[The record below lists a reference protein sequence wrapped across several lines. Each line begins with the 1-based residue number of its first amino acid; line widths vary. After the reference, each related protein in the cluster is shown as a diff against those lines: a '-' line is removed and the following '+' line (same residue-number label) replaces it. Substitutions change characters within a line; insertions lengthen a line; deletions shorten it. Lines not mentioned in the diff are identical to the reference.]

1 MGEFSGFALV
11 PEQGAI
17 PQKGQLDPDMQR
29 RIEAMAARIDLS
41 DNAAVMGFGARAQKE
56 MGAFSDIA
64 LQQMLRQDI
73 KPLESVMQTLAEQI
87 KACSFTAQAKGLFRR
102 VFGGAAPL
110 AEVQAAYEKAIPK
123 INACADEM
131 TDRRVALMRDSALLD
146 RLYERNEGLYRELC
160 SLIVV
165 GDEAVAQARARGENP
180 QNVARM
186 ERRVQ
191 DLRVTQVA
199 STQLAAQI
207 RAVQASDE
215 TTCSRLQA
223 ALEVTI
229 PLWKSQMVI
238 DIGLAHATDAAK
250 AQRAVSDMTNELLK
264 KNAEALKVATVE
276 TAKESERGIVDIE
289 TLKTTNQTLMTTLDE
304 VMKIQEEGRARRQS
318 AEEDLQRIENEMRD
332 KLLEMSR
339 ASHT

>member
-165 GDEAVAQARARGENP
+165 GDEAVAQARARSENP

-229 PLWKSQMVI
+229 PLWKSQMAAAL
-238 DIGLAHATDAAK
+238 GLARGARELAEQTKAYAAADADSDR
-250 AQRAVSDMTNELLK
+250 QRAQQTAESLLAEL
-264 KNAEALKVATVE
+264 A
-276 TAKESERGIVDIE
+276 DIE
-289 TLKTTNQTLMTTLDE
+289 QSLSEQE
-304 VMKIQEEGRARRQS
+304 KIRRAEQS
-318 AEEDLQRIENEMRD
+318 AERGV
-332 KLLEMSR
+332 
-339 ASHT
+339 

>member
-207 RAVQASDE
+207 RAVQASDRDDLLPLAGRAG
-215 TTCSRLQA
+215 SDHP
-223 ALEVTI
+223 ALEE
-229 PLWKSQMVI
+229 P
-238 DIGLAHATDAAK
+238 DGRGARPRPRHRFADDAA
-250 AQRAVSDMTNELLK
+250 ARRRA
-264 KNAEALKVATVE
+264 
-276 TAKESERGIVDIE
+276 
-289 TLKTTNQTLMTTLDE
+289 
-304 VMKIQEEGRARRQS
+304 GRARRQ
-318 AEEDLQRIENEMRD
+318 ARRAGAGRTDEGLCRRRRGQRPAA
-332 KLLEMSR
+332 R
-339 ASHT
+339 AADRRIPAGRAGRHRAIAFRTGKNPPR

>member
-180 QNVARM
+180 QNV
-186 ERRVQ
+186 Q

-229 PLWKSQMVI
+229 PLWKSQMAAAL
-238 DIGLAHATDAAK
+238 GLARATDSLTMQRRVGEQAARDVRRGARELAEQTK
-250 AQRAVSDMTNELLK
+250 AYAAADADSDRQRAQQTAESLLAEL
-264 KNAEALKVATVE
+264 A
-276 TAKESERGIVDIE
+276 DIE
-289 TLKTTNQTLMTTLDE
+289 QSLSEQE
-304 VMKIQEEGRARRQS
+304 KIRRAEQS
-318 AEEDLQRIENEMRD
+318 AERGV
-332 KLLEMSR
+332 
-339 ASHT
+339 

>member
-229 PLWKSQMVI
+229 PLWKSQM
-238 DIGLAHATDAAK
+238 AA
-250 AQRAVSDMTNELLK
+250 ARRRA
-264 KNAEALKVATVE
+264 
-276 TAKESERGIVDIE
+276 
-289 TLKTTNQTLMTTLDE
+289 
-304 VMKIQEEGRARRQS
+304 GRARRQ
-318 AEEDLQRIENEMRD
+318 ARRAGAGRTDEGLCRRRRGQRPAA
-332 KLLEMSR
+332 R
-339 ASHT
+339 AADRRIPAGRAGRHRAIAFRTGKNPPR

>member
-229 PLWKSQMVI
+229 PLWKSQMAAAL
-238 DIGLAHATDAAK
+238 GLARATDSLTMQRRVGEQAARDVRRG
-250 AQRAVSDMTNELLK
+250 ARELAEQPQAYAAADADSDRQRAQQTAESLLAEL
-264 KNAEALKVATVE
+264 A
-276 TAKESERGIVDIE
+276 DIE
-289 TLKTTNQTLMTTLDE
+289 QSLSEQE
-304 VMKIQEEGRARRQS
+304 KIRRAEQS
-318 AEEDLQRIENEMRD
+318 AERGV
-332 KLLEMSR
+332 
-339 ASHT
+339 

>member
-186 ERRVQ
+186 ERRV
-191 DLRVTQVA
+191 TQIA

-229 PLWKSQMVI
+229 PLWKSQMAAAL
-238 DIGLAHATDAAK
+238 GLARATDSLTMQRRVGEQAARDVRRGARELAEQTK
-250 AQRAVSDMTNELLK
+250 AYAAADADSDRQRAQQIAESLLAEL
-264 KNAEALKVATVE
+264 A
-276 TAKESERGIVDIE
+276 DIE
-289 TLKTTNQTLMTTLDE
+289 QSLSEQE
-304 VMKIQEEGRARRQS
+304 KIRRAEQS
-318 AEEDLQRIENEMRD
+318 AERGV
-332 KLLEMSR
+332 
-339 ASHT
+339 

>member
-1 MGEFSGFALV
+1 MGEFSEFALV
-11 PEQGAI
+11 PEQGAT
-17 PQKGQLDPDMQR
+17 PQKNQLDPEMQR

-87 KACSFTAQAKGLFRR
+87 RSCSFTAQAKGLFRR

-110 AEVQAAYEKAIPK
+110 SEVQAAYEKAIPK

-165 GDEAVAQARARGENP
+165 GDEAVSQAKARGENP

-191 DLRVTQVA
+191 DLRITQMA

-229 PLWKSQMVI
+229 PLWKSQMAAAL
-238 DIGLAHATDAAK
+238 GLARATDSLTMQKRASEEAARGIKSGARELSAQTK
-250 AQRAVSDMTNELLK
+250 AYAAASAGSDQQRAQQTADALLAELTEIEQSLSEQEK
-264 KNAEALKVATVE
+264 IRRADPSA
-276 TAKESERGIVDIE
+276 ERGV
-289 TLKTTNQTLMTTLDE
+289 
-304 VMKIQEEGRARRQS
+304 
-318 AEEDLQRIENEMRD
+318 
-332 KLLEMSR
+332 
-339 ASHT
+339 

>member
-110 AEVQAAYEKAIPK
+110 SEVQAAYEKAIPK

-229 PLWKSQMVI
+229 PLWKSQMAAAL
-238 DIGLAHATDAAK
+238 GLARATDSLTMQRRVGEQAARDVRRGARELAEQTK
-250 AQRAVSDMTNELLK
+250 AYASADADSDRQRAQQTAESLLAEL
-264 KNAEALKVATVE
+264 A
-276 TAKESERGIVDIE
+276 DIE
-289 TLKTTNQTLMTTLDE
+289 QSLSEQE
-304 VMKIQEEGRARRQS
+304 KIRRAEQS
-318 AEEDLQRIENEMRD
+318 AERGV
-332 KLLEMSR
+332 
-339 ASHT
+339 

>member
-191 DLRVTQVA
+191 DLRVTQIA

-223 ALEVTI
+223 GSDHPALEEPVGRGAR
-229 PLWKSQMVI
+229 PLPRHRFA
-238 DIGLAHATDAAK
+238 DDAA
-250 AQRAVSDMTNELLK
+250 ARRRA
-264 KNAEALKVATVE
+264 
-276 TAKESERGIVDIE
+276 
-289 TLKTTNQTLMTTLDE
+289 
-304 VMKIQEEGRARRQS
+304 GRARRQ
-318 AEEDLQRIENEMRD
+318 ARRTRAGRTDEGLCRRRRGQRPAA
-332 KLLEMSR
+332 R
-339 ASHT
+339 AADRRIPAGRAGRHRAIAFRTGKNPPR